1 MNRFVPGE
9 TVSLVVRQVQN
20 ESVNRVYWL
29 ANNGPKINSGMGRFN
44 G

>member
-1 MNRFVPGE
+1 MQ
-9 TVSLVVRQVQN
+9 QVQN
-20 ESVNRVYWL
+20 EAVNRVYLL